1 MEKTVNIGGKE
12 YKLVANGAT
21 PRVYRGLFK
30 KDVFNGMQNAVTS
43 KGEILD
49 SEVFENLAFCM
60 AVQGGSL
67 SIGTKIED
75 WLAEMESPMS
85 IVEVAAEVME
95 LWSETTATTNN
106 EKKG

>member
-75 WLAEMESPMS
+75 WLAEMKSPMS

-95 LWSETTATTNN
+95 LWSETTATTSN